1 VRGRLRSAAEFT
13 LVELITVMLLL
24 SIILGALATSFTSA
38 IAGEGR
44 AFVRA
49 TAE

>member
-1 VRGRLRSAAEFT
+1 MRGGLRSAAEFT

-24 SIILGALATSFTSA
+24 SIILGALATSLTSA
-38 IAGEGR
+38 IAGEER

>member
-1 VRGRLRSAAEFT
+1 MREGLRSAAEFT

-24 SIILGALATSFTSA
+24 SIILGSVVTSFSSA
-38 IAGEGR
+38 IAGEER